1 MIAEIVSREL
11 QDPLPMSRGTGH
23 RCYCGSSATCTYG
36 SPDWTAQDGT
46 NIGWT
51 IPDPLGRWLCNWLL
65 SQNYLCSTQFII
77 QNERTCWGAGKEVYL
92 LMLFWNLVILQNA
105 TTESIYMH
113 LIYEGQEETET
124 HQNQESSLPQTTQGS
139 PTKRL
144 VATWTQVSMIA
155 ARVEWKLAS
164 TSTQVSMIAAR

>member
-1 MIAEIVSREL
+1 
-11 QDPLPMSRGTGH
+11 
-23 RCYCGSSATCTYG
+23 
-36 SPDWTAQDGT
+36 
-46 NIGWT
+46 
-51 IPDPLGRWLCNWLL
+51 
-65 SQNYLCSTQFII
+65 
-77 QNERTCWGAGKEVYL
+77 
-92 LMLFWNLVILQNA
+92 MLFWNLVILQNA
-105 TTESIYMH
+105 TTESIYVH

-124 HQNQESSLPQTTQGS
+124 HQNLESSLPQTAQGS